1 MSSLPEPQISKWRL
15 GKGNGLVTK
24 VFDGLVNILYM
35 ILVFTAL
42 FFFNLYKCVL
52 FWLD

>member
-52 FWLD
+52 F